1 MPNDAQ
7 NVRIGGVRGLD
18 ADYAVR
24 VVVHYDA
31 KSNATIFD
39 AEVAG
44 QRTLICRR
52 EGRFSEE
59 GRAMR
64 RLPKV
69 FAGGQEAAD
78 LR

>member
-1 MPNDAQ
+1 MPDAKFDAPNAAQ

-52 EGRFSEE
+52 EGRFAE
-59 GRAMR
+59 
-64 RLPKV
+64 
-69 FAGGQEAAD
+69 
-78 LR
+78 